1 MSRVVVTMTVNGEEM
16 TAETLV
22 RSTLLDLIRDGYG
35 LTGTHAGCE
44 QGACGACSVMLDG
57 KLVRSCLVVAVA
69 AAGRSV
75 TTIEG
80 IGAPDSL
87 SPIQRAMV
95 DHHGLQC
102 AFCTPGMVMSALDV
116 LSRPGPLSE
125 REVREALAGN
135 LCRCTGYTGIIS
147 AVMEIT
153 ERQAGPP

>member
-16 TAETLV
+16 TAEALV
-22 RSTLLDLIRDGYG
+22 RSTLLDLIRDGFG

-57 KLVRSCLVVAVA
+57 KLVRSCLVLAVA
-69 AAGRSV
+69 AAGQSV

-80 IGAPDSL
+80 IGRPDSL
-87 SPIQRAMV
+87 SPIQQAMV

-102 AFCTPGMVMSALDV
+102 GFCTPGMVMSALDV
-116 LSRPGPLSE
+116 LSRPGPLAE

-147 AVMEIT
+147 AVMEVA
-153 ERQAGPP
+153 ERQAGLP